1 MNETSRCSA
10 IFIIEI
16 SGIFQVWGLPEDLI
30 VPMQI
35 LDLRSTK
42 LFMAR
47 LYTSSKITKDDQKT
61 KDGQHRPM
69 PIWASGTLAASCGVT
84 GEVNQSSE
92 DGLST
97 SCSSEGT
104 EYRLLRSLSILKD
117 DLVRLC

>member
-1 MNETSRCSA
+1 
-10 IFIIEI
+10 
-16 SGIFQVWGLPEDLI
+16 
-30 VPMQI
+30 
-35 LDLRSTK
+35 
-42 LFMAR
+42 MAR
-47 LYTSSKITKDDQKT
+47 LYTSSKLTKDDQKT
-61 KDGQHRPM
+61 KDEQHRSM
-69 PIWASGTLAASCGVT
+69 PIRASGTLAASCGVT

>member
-1 MNETSRCSA
+1 
-10 IFIIEI
+10 
-16 SGIFQVWGLPEDLI
+16 
-30 VPMQI
+30 
-35 LDLRSTK
+35 
-42 LFMAR
+42 
-47 LYTSSKITKDDQKT
+47 
-61 KDGQHRPM
+61 M
-69 PIWASGTLAASCGVT
+69 PIRASGTLAASCGVT